1 MSDTSRSRRA
11 TVNSGPRSGTAA
23 RAGTQAGTDALIG
36 AALPLLHSWL
46 PGQRWFAGKGRPVTG
61 ITPLAATPLLE
72 GDPALI
78 HLLLRVEQ
86 RTGGDD
92 QSTADVYQLLL
103 AARADLP
110 GRLGRAAIGRLSGG
124 PYDGTVVYDAA
135 HDTDLTRWLL
145 TRFAEPGE
153 VGPLA
158 FRRLPGAQIPGGL
171 VGRAVTAEQSNTSLV
186 YGDSLILKLF
196 RRVSPGVNPDL
207 ELSLALARA
216 GSTRIPR
223 PAAWFETRLA
233 GSGESDPATLGL
245 LQQFLAGAADGWE
258 LALEHVQRL
267 CSEPEWSSGRDGRP
281 ADHISGNFS
290 AESFLLGR
298 ATAEVHLALGRTL
311 PVGALDRAQTDQL
324 AAGMA
329 RRLDAA
335 TVAVPDLLPYRPALQ
350 DAFRALA
357 DPARDERPVRIQ
369 RIHGDLHLGQSMRTA
384 DGWVLLDFE
393 GEPAKPLAERRR
405 LQPAIRDVAA
415 MLRSFDYAAAHLLA
429 EQPATVPDPRG
440 GGRQSADRDH
450 LARLAT
456 AWAVRNRAAYCA
468 GYAAGGGEDPRTDP
482 ALMRAFEIDKAVY
495 EVVYEARHRP
505 DWLPIPMSAV
515 RRLAAGT
522 GQV

>member
-1 MSDTSRSRRA
+1 MSDTSRSRA

-23 RAGTQAGTDALIG
+23 RSGTPAGTDALVS
-36 AALPLLHSWL
+36 AALPLLQSWL

-61 ITPLAATPLLE
+61 ITPLAATPLLD

-103 AARADLP
+103 AARAEQP
-110 GRLGRAAIGRLSGG
+110 GRLGGAVIGRLSGG
-124 PYDGTVVYDAA
+124 PYDGTVVYDGA

-145 TRFAEPGE
+145 TRFAEPGD

-158 FRRLPGAQIPGGL
+158 FRRLPGAQIPAGL

-186 YGDSLILKLF
+186 YGNALILKLF
-196 RRVSPGVNPDL
+196 RRVSPGINPDL

-258 LALEHVQRL
+258 LALEHVHRL
-267 CSEPEWSSGRDGRP
+267 CSEPEWSTGRDGRP

-298 ATAEVHLALGRTL
+298 ATAEVHLALARTL
-311 PVGALDRAQTDQL
+311 PVGVLDRAQVDQL
-324 AAGMA
+324 AAAMA

-357 DPARDERPVRIQ
+357 DPARGGRPLRIQ

-393 GEPAKPLAERRR
+393 GEPAKPLTERRR
-405 LQPAIRDVAA
+405 LQPAVRDVAA

-468 GYAAGGGEDPRTDP
+468 GYAAGGGADPRTDP
-482 ALMRAFEIDKAVY
+482 VLMRAFEIDKAVY

-515 RRLAAGT
+515 RRLAADAAPM
-522 GQV
+522 